1 MECYLVGGAVRDELL
16 GLPVTDR
23 DWVVVGATPE
33 KLKTA
38 GYTQVG
44 RDFPVFL
51 HPQSHEEY
59 ALARTERKTAPGHRG
74 FVVHAGEEV
83 TLEED
88 LIRRDLT
95 INAIAKTTDGRI
107 IDPHKGQ
114 HDLEARL
121 LRHVSPAFEEDPLR
135 VFRVARFAAVLAGFE
150 LAPET
155 RALMTSM
162 CEAGRLRELSAERVA
177 QELLKVLRKGGQ
189 PQRFFAVLAEV
200 GGLHDWFPEWL
211 AVAPPLLSDSLRD
224 EALQYAAL
232 CQFLPAAAIEQLGE
246 RLKLKHE
253 LTRLATVAAV
263 TRDRLPRW
271 RNLTLP
277 ELNEVLTA
285 CGAFRSNSVLD
296 VLAQL
301 YRRQHNLEL
310 EPLPTWVSSVGD
322 HVTGKQLIAE
332 GQPPGP
338 RLGAALEQARL
349 AALDALRRGE
359 GAAPQDA
366 DAH

>member
-23 DWVVVGATPE
+23 DWVVVGATPAE
-33 KLKTA
+33 LKA
-38 GYTQVG
+38 NGFTQVG

-51 HPQSHEEY
+51 HPETHEEY

-95 INAIAKTTDGRI
+95 INAIAKGTDGNI
-107 IDPHKGQ
+107 IDPHGGRR
-114 HDLEARL
+114 DIEARQ

-135 VFRVARFAAVLAGFE
+135 VFRVARFAAVLADFE

-155 RALMTSM
+155 RTLMTRM

-189 PQRFFAVLAEV
+189 PKRFLAVLADV
-200 GGLHDWFPEWL
+200 GGLHDWFPEWQG
-211 AVAPPLLSDSLRD
+211 VEPPLLSKELEDESLS
-224 EALQYAAL
+224 YAAL
-232 CQFLPAAAIEQLGE
+232 CEPLSVRAIEQLGE
-246 RLKLKHE
+246 RLKLKLE
-253 LTRLATVAAV
+253 LTRLATVAVA
-263 TRDRLPRW
+263 TAERLPRW
-271 RNLTLP
+271 RTLP
-277 ELNEVLTA
+277 LGELKALLLA
-285 CGAFRSNSVLD
+285 CAAFRSNSVLD
-296 VLAQL
+296 ALASL
-301 YRRQHNLEL
+301 YRQQHRLEL
-310 EPLPTWVSSVGD
+310 EPLPAWVERVGES
-322 HVTGKQLIAE
+322 VTGKKLIAA

-338 RLGAALEQARL
+338 ELGAALERARFD
-349 AALDALRRGE
+349 ALDALRRGE
-359 GAAPQDA
+359 GAAPEDA
-366 DAH
+366 DPH